1 MSSRPVS
8 RRLRNLEAR
17 LISGPCTDE
26 KWTIIQRHALEL
38 MSETDLE
45 LLEQACVL
53 PDTGRTA
60 EYTPN
65 HHHDLARW
73 EDARDRAFAES
84 DERFTISQ
92 VDEMLT
98 AVD

>member
-1 MSSRPVS
+1 
-8 RRLRNLEAR
+8 
-17 LISGPCTDE
+17 
-26 KWTIIQRHALEL
+26 

-45 LLEQACVL
+45 LLEQVCVL
-53 PDTGRTA
+53 RDTGRTA

-65 HHHDLARW
+65 HHDVLARW
-73 EDARDRAFAES
+73 EDVRDQAFAES
-84 DERFTISQ
+84 DVRFTISQ